1 LIEQA
6 MIFALGFFV
15 AGLLA
20 LLFLP
25 AVQRRAAR
33 LSARRLEMQL
43 PLSMEEIVAERDQ
56 LRAEFA
62 VERRRIEQKLE
73 AAGEAAAEHMG
84 EIGRHTATINDLNGQ
99 LTNTR
104 EELRAVGE
112 AKDALHRAMTETEAT
127 LAATRKALQDESV
140 AHGATRESLE
150 TLRGE
155 YAALE
160 QVTHEQR
167 ASVAGL
173 ETRAAALDLRIVA
186 LNHQKEGLERNLQS
200 KTSEAEVL
208 LVERD
213 LTPAERDGLET
224 KRATLQRRLDE
235 EALRAADLRDQI
247 EALRRRVGDADRTRL
262 AGEQTRDAAEQ
273 RRAEA
278 TRQVQEYEN
287 RIRAL
292 QSAAEER
299 HAAQVAE
306 VATLSGQLETARREH
321 ASLRDERRPREKE
334 AAQTL
339 EAEIAKARQAEA
351 EWQARH
357 AEQQQKIIALTAA
370 LEEARQQ
377 HAAMQQDSRDR
388 EAKVQSKLEAELKKA
403 RDAEAEW
410 QARHENQ
417 SSEIASL
424 VTFLNEAQGE
434 KQTSSSGTSAA
445 GHATHLPDQSIS
457 QRDETALLRQAIADL
472 GSEVVRIAGSLKEP
486 NAPEDG
492 GPMPSDVIGVRDR
505 RGRARAQT

>member
-1 LIEQA
+1 

-84 EIGRHTATINDLNGQ
+84 EIGRHTAMINDLNGQ

-127 LAATRKALQDESV
+127 LAATLKAQQDESG
-140 AHGATRESLE
+140 AHGGATRESLE
-150 TLRGE
+150 TPRGE

-186 LNHQKEGLERNLQS
+186 LNHQKEGVERNLQS

-213 LTPAERDGLET
+213 LTPAERD
-224 KRATLQRRLDE
+224 
-235 EALRAADLRDQI
+235 
-247 EALRRRVGDADRTRL
+247 
-262 AGEQTRDAAEQ
+262 
-273 RRAEA
+273 
-278 TRQVQEYEN
+278 
-287 RIRAL
+287 
-292 QSAAEER
+292 
-299 HAAQVAE
+299 
-306 VATLSGQLETARREH
+306 
-321 ASLRDERRPREKE
+321 
-334 AAQTL
+334 
-339 EAEIAKARQAEA
+339 
-351 EWQARH
+351 
-357 AEQQQKIIALTAA
+357 
-370 LEEARQQ
+370 
-377 HAAMQQDSRDR
+377 
-388 EAKVQSKLEAELKKA
+388 
-403 RDAEAEW
+403 
-410 QARHENQ
+410 
-417 SSEIASL
+417 
-424 VTFLNEAQGE
+424 
-434 KQTSSSGTSAA
+434 
-445 GHATHLPDQSIS
+445 
-457 QRDETALLRQAIADL
+457 
-472 GSEVVRIAGSLKEP
+472 
-486 NAPEDG
+486 
-492 GPMPSDVIGVRDR
+492 
-505 RGRARAQT
+505 